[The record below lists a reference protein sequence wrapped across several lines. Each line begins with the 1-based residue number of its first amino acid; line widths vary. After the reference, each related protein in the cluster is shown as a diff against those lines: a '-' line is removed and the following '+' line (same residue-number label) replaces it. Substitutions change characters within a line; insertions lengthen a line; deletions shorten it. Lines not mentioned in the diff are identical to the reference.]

1 MTFYEIIEAKK
12 QAAIDLRN
20 HLEQKNDLKGER
32 LLRTLLDLY
41 VNHAKFVYENRLK
54 FKTIEDT
61 LRLPGAGKWSR

>member
-20 HLEQKNDLKGER
+20 HLERKDDLEGER
-32 LLRTLLDLY
+32 LLRVLLNLY
-41 VNHAKFVYENRLK
+41 VDHAKFVYENRLK
-54 FKTIEDT
+54 FKSIEES